1 MIILSSAEKL
11 LEFQDLYFEDEL
23 IKKDIQNIKDN

>member
-11 LEFQDLYFEDEL
+11 LEFQDLYFDDEL
-23 IKKDIQNIKDN
+23 LKKDIQNIE